1 MKTLISANTIQF
13 IAILYG
19 KNTLRDFLY
28 AVDIILNMKSLDE
41 RALAL
46 HKEHR
51 GKLEVQP
58 VIPVS
63 DKDALSL
70 VYTPGVAAV
79 STLIAKDRPASFDY
93 TWRGRTVAVVS
104 DGSAVLGLGN
114 IGPEAALPV
123 MEGKALLLKQF
134 GGVDAVPL
142 VINTQDPSDII
153 RFVTHV
159 APSFAGILLEDISA
173 PRCFQI
179 EEALEPLGIPVFHD
193 DQHGTA
199 IVVGAA
205 LRNAAKVVNKRYEDL
220 NVVIVGAG
228 AAGLA
233 TAKMLLGLQCES
245 DRCEVLPGSTR
256 VNDVIVVDSSGA
268 LVPGRSGQNVYKQ
281 AVASVSNNRRLT
293 GTLSDVIRGTDAV
306 IGVSGPGTITRDMV
320 GTMAE
325 HAIVFAMANPI
336 PEILPDE
343 AKKAGALVV
352 ATGRSDLPN
361 QINNVLAFPGV
372 FRAVINGRLKTITPR
387 MKQAASDALAA
398 IIKEPAA
405 DRIVPDPFMPDLSAI
420 VSDAILRVR

>member
-1 MKTLISANTIQF
+1 MQ
-13 IAILYG
+13 
-19 KNTLRDFLY
+19 
-28 AVDIILNMKSLDE
+28 SLDE
-41 RALAL
+41 RSLDL
-46 HKEHR
+46 HKKFR
-51 GKLEVQP
+51 GKLEVRS
-58 VIPVS
+58 VIPVA

-79 STLIAKDRPASFDY
+79 SALIAKDKPASFDY

-142 VINTQDPSDII
+142 VINTQDPSEII

-179 EEALEPLGIPVFHD
+179 EEALESLGIPVFHD

-199 IVVGAA
+199 IVVAAA
-205 LRNAAKVVNKRYEDL
+205 LRNAAKVVGKRYEDL
-220 NVVIVGAG
+220 HVVIVGAG

-245 DRCEVLPGSTR
+245 DRCEIMPGTTR
-256 VNDVIVVDSSGA
+256 VNDVIVVDTSGA

-281 AVASVSNNRRLT
+281 AVASVSNTRRLS
-293 GTLSDVIRGTDAV
+293 GTLPEVIKGVDAV
-306 IGVSGPGTITRDMV
+306 IGVSGPGTITEDMV
-320 GTMAE
+320 ASMAPQ
-325 HAIVFAMANPI
+325 AIVFAMANPV
-336 PEILPDE
+336 PEIMPDL
-343 AKKAGALVV
+343 ARNAGAVVV
-352 ATGRSDLPN
+352 ATGRSDIPN

-372 FRAVINGRLKTITPR
+372 FRAVIEGRLTTITPR

-398 IIKEPAA
+398 IIETPTT
-405 DRIVPDPFMPDLSAI
+405 DHIVPDPFMDDLSAI
-420 VSDAILRVR
+420 VSAAMLRAR